1 MRKLKKLKL
10 TSNDHLASLSLNSKR
25 NTSSRVL
32 CMGHRVKK
40 QTYFQLWFY
49 QRLELCMCLCLHTQK
64 DVSGLSSLPENNEGM
79 TLDLVKLKAFL

>member
-1 MRKLKKLKL
+1 
-10 TSNDHLASLSLNSKR
+10 
-25 NTSSRVL
+25 
-32 CMGHRVKK
+32 MGHRVKK

-79 TLDLVKLKAFL
+79 TLDLVKLMAFL